1 MFCRKEGEQEK
12 VNFFERGEG
21 NVLYYGVPLETL
33 VRTEGTFQ
41 KPYRKTCKIFFF
53 LISLVKFNVPT

>member
-1 MFCRKEGEQEK
+1 MFCGKEGEQEK

-53 LISLVKFNVPT
+53 F

>member
-1 MFCRKEGEQEK
+1 MFCGKEGEQEK

-53 LISLVKFNVPT
+53 